1 MTSATSSAKR
11 PLTNITK
18 DEIYR
23 SQSLELSLTPPET
36 PPGQER
42 QAKIIHNWPE
52 PDVALEEDPARKRI
66 KLVQSS
72 GEVLAEIND
81 FDVVEQDVLLLH
93 APKQRYAHTKK
104 HPVPSIEN
112 DREMLVAVDVVG
124 LNPIDWKAPDFGW
137 GLPKLPC
144 ISGRDLAG
152 RVVKAPLAH
161 SRFRRGDKVMAI
173 STDYRDNRKAAYQQY
188 SVVSDFNACRLPHHV
203 SAQQAAPLGVAFVA
217 AALSLGICMGLDFG
231 LSRKGVRGPN
241 ILRTVQALP
250 RDSLP
255 QDIRGE
261 CFDSIKAGD
270 GAIAGEWIAIWG
282 GSSASGCCAVQLAK
296 MAGLK
301 VIAIIDVAK
310 NGERMLKL
318 GADLL
323 VDRLD
328 SGRAIDIVKG
338 VTKGKLRFAL
348 DTRGKDSAKLLAE
361 AMKAER
367 SGNEPKAHLVG
378 LTGLPKEPTDG
389 VVYHSVP
396 IKAFHEAPQLG
407 EGLMV
412 WLEKL
417 LDSNMLITPDI
428 EIAEGGLEGI
438 NAALDKLRDGT
449 VNGPRIVVPLYT

>member
-1 MTSATSSAKR
+1 MASTSSAAKR
-11 PLTNITK
+11 SLTNITK

-23 SQSLELSLTPPET
+23 SQSLEQSLTPPET
-36 PPGQER
+36 PPGSEGQS
-42 QAKIIHNWPE
+42 KVIHPWPE
-52 PDVALEEDPARKRI
+52 PEPAEDDPEAKRRKIVQEE
-66 KLVQSS
+66 
-72 GEVLAEIND
+72 EHEE
-81 FDVVEQDVLLLH
+81 FDVEHQDVLLLH

-104 HPVPSIEN
+104 HPVPSIEH

-152 RVVKAPLAH
+152 RIVKSPRAP

-188 SVVSDFNACRLPHHV
+188 AVVSDFNACRLPYHL
-203 SAQQAAPLGVAFVA
+203 SSKQAAPLGVAFVA

-231 LSRKGVRGPN
+231 SSSNGIRGPN
-241 ILRTVQALP
+241 VLRTVQALP
-250 RDSLP
+250 REALP
-255 QDIRGE
+255 KDIQAE
-261 CFDSIKAGD
+261 CFDSIKAGN
-270 GAIAGEWIAIWG
+270 GAKAGDWIAIWG

-296 MAGLK
+296 LAGLK
-301 VIAIIDVAK
+301 VIAIIDVAR

-323 VDRLD
+323 VDRVNEE
-328 SGRAIDIVKG
+328 RALEIVKS

-348 DTRGKDSAKLLAE
+348 DTRGKESAKLLAD
-361 AMKAER
+361 AMHADR
-367 SGNEPKAHLVG
+367 SENEPWVHLVG
-378 LTGLPKEPTDG
+378 LTGLPKEPTNG

-396 IKAFHEAPQLG
+396 IKAFHEAPQVG
-407 EGLMV
+407 EGLMI

-417 LDSNMLITPDI
+417 LDQKLLITPDI
-428 EIAEGGLEGI
+428 EVAEGGLEGI

-449 VNGPRIVVPLYT
+449 VNGPRIVVPIST